1 MLLLRHLVEA
11 IDKSALSI
19 VGIKTEFEK
28 ITALQRRAQR
38 LQAIEPAA

>member
-11 IDKSALSI
+11 IETRALSI

-28 ITALQRRAQR
+28 ITASQRE
-38 LQAIEPAA
+38 QAIEPASALC